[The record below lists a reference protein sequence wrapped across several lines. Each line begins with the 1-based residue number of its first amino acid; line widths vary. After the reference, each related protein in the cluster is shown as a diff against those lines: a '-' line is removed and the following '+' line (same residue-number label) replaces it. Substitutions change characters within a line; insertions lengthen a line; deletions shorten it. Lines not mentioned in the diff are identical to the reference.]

1 MLFLIKNMQ
10 AQPTITP
17 TNYHVDTTRVSN
29 SGITRLLKS
38 PAHYYQTYL
47 APDREPFDTAA
58 FRLGRA
64 FHVACSEPDTFFD
77 RYIVAPGS
85 IDRRTTDGKR
95 RWADFEAVAQ
105 GKTILQER
113 PAQYEDGRKA
123 RTLSYE
129 QVMRMRDAL
138 MAHPIAAHL
147 MQAGKA
153 EQVILVDDYQTG
165 TPCKAMLDWLPNAG
179 RFILD
184 FKSTDDASP
193 AGFRRSVIKYGY
205 DRQAAFYTDAMW
217 ANTGHEYTFIFA
229 AVETRPPFLCELY
242 AIQPDGLQGA
252 REQIQNALQAYN
264 NCLQTGV
271 WHGYSEDR
279 KIKWIEI

>member
-1 MLFLIKNMQ
+1 MQ
-10 AQPTITP
+10 QTTDTLTPPT
-17 TNYHVDTTRVSN
+17 YHADTTRVSN
-29 SGITRLLKS
+29 SGISKLLRS

-58 FRLGRA
+58 FKLGRA

-85 IDRRTTDGKR
+85 IDRRTGEGKR
-95 RWADFEAVAQ
+95 RWAEFETVAQ
-105 GKTILQER
+105 GKTILQEM
-113 PAQYEDGRKA
+113 PALYESGKAA

-129 QVMRMRDAL
+129 QIMRMRDAL

-147 MQAGKA
+147 MQRGEA
-153 EQVILVDDYQTG
+153 EQVVLFEDYRTG
-165 TPCKAMLDWLPNAG
+165 TPCKAMMDWLPTAG

-193 AGFRRSVIKYGY
+193 AGFRRSIIKYGY

-217 ANTGHEYTFIFA
+217 AQTGYEYMFIFA
-229 AVETRPPFLCELY
+229 AVETRPPFACELY
-242 AIQPDGLQGA
+242 AIAPDGLHGA
-252 REQIQNALQAYN
+252 REQIQNALQMYN
-264 NCLQTGV
+264 KCRASGV

-279 KIKWIEI
+279 KIRLITL